1 MQLGALQKVWHDK
14 SHALNEFYISLSE
27 IDLSDYVD
35 VIEKVVHIYIHIYI
49 YIYIYIYILYIYL
62 CIYTYIYAYR

>member
-49 YIYIYIYILYIYL
+49 YIYIYIYIIYIFMYIYVYI
-62 CIYTYIYAYR
+62 CI